1 MSRILPIR
9 AHDRKHPSPASARGG
24 RLPLPVSVPHGGYSI
39 PLDIL
44 HHIDL
49 EFKDIFPDSDP
60 CTRTIYS
67 FADEVFSFHESDI
80 ARAVVDLNRAD
91 DDLPPWNIDG
101 VVKSHTVMGKE
112 IYLPGSAPDRRGIEI
127 LLERYYYPYHQ
138 NIASALA
145 DPGLLCALDCHSMLE
160 FPPETSAGET
170 KTRPF
175 ICLSNCGDENG
186 DGNSDELSCPPDL
199 LNLLAN
205 CLRSVFPE
213 EADSIVLNAPF
224 KGGYISRYHRG
235 TVPWIQ
241 IELNRRAYLREPW
254 FEPASLRVDNAIL
267 HTLRKK
273 FLQALTVFCQE
284 ALARQSLE
292 NMESS
297 RSFFFPAT
305 PSLS

>member
-1 MSRILPIR
+1 ML
-9 AHDRKHPSPASARGG
+9 
-24 RLPLPVSVPHGGYSI
+24 VSVPHGGYSI

-112 IYLPGSAPDRRGIEI
+112 IYRPGCAPDRRGIEE
-127 LLERYYYPYHQ
+127 LLERHYYPYHQ
-138 NIASALA
+138 NIANDLT
-145 DPGLLCALDCHSMLE
+145 DPGLLCAMDCHSMLE
-160 FPPETSAGET
+160 FPPETGHGET
-170 KTRPF
+170 DTRPF

-186 DGNSDELSCPPDL
+186 DGDSDELSCPPEL

-213 EADSIVLNAPF
+213 EADSIVLNTPF
-224 KGGYISRYHRG
+224 KGGHISRYHSRNI
-235 TVPWIQ
+235 PWIQ
-241 IELNRRAYLREPW
+241 IELNRRAYLHAPW
-254 FEPASLRVDNAIL
+254 FDPATLRVDNGRL
-267 HTLRKK
+267 YTLRQK
-273 FLQALTVFCQE
+273 FLQALTTFCDE
-284 ALARQSLE
+284 ALARQSLDDIE
-292 NMESS
+292 TA
-297 RSFFFPAT
+297 RSPFRPGL
-305 PSLS
+305 LSFTSP